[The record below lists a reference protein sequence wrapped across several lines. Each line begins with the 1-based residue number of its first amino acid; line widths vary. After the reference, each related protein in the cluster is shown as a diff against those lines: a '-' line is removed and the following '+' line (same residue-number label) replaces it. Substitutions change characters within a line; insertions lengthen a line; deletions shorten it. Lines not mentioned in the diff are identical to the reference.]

1 MRGNNG
7 GYVMIDFKDIDITT
21 APKKIDGVYNKIEN
35 SYRKAIMLTNLVING
50 VEKNDAFAEPIL
62 ESSNYQFK
70 LYKGTIEVTSE
81 NQVKFTADAVAA

>member
-21 APKKIDGVYNKIEN
+21 VPKKIDGVYNKIEN
-35 SYRKAIMLTNLVING
+35 SYRKAIMLNNLIING

-62 ESSNYQFK
+62 ESSKYQFK
-70 LYKGTIEVTSE
+70 VYKGTIEVTSE
-81 NQVKFTADAVAA
+81 NQVKFTADAVTA